1 MRRPGTVLLV
11 VAAIC
16 VAGCSSLGDSGVVQA
31 LSAQVPT
38 SGPIVQGDQV
48 ASSETNQF
56 IRVIARPP
64 APGMTAVQIVQG
76 FLESS
81 ASFDGNHAV
90 ARQYLTPEASRDW
103 DPGAGVRVYEGIPAL
118 NESGPTVRMVGS
130 EVGGIAADGR
140 YEVAQPGGELRVRFG
155 LSRVNG
161 EIRISAVP
169 DGLLLSQ
176 VDVDRAFRSHPLYF
190 FNPDFT
196 SLVPDVRMVP
206 VIGPGLATTL
216 VRRLIDGPNP
226 WLQPA
231 VRTGFPAG
239 VDLNIEAVP
248 VDGGVARVD
257 LTASALVADAPAR
270 VALSQQLVWTLRQVP
285 EVQSVSITA
294 GGQPFLVPGAS
305 NPQSRDAWPGVDPN
319 MMPSGARGYVATSV
333 GVRELFLQGTR
344 AVPGAAGRDD
354 PVIGDIAVASDSGR
368 VSGFDVD
375 GVLYTARLDT
385 GATLIERGDY
395 PGATSLA
402 YDGESVLWLVDS
414 RNSLIIIGNEP
425 RSTVIDGLP
434 RNGRLI
440 AAVPSRDGTR
450 AALIVREPQ
459 RATVLVARIV
469 RTGTAE
475 GSPISVEAPIRVENR
490 LAEAVDVAWSGADSL
505 AVLGS
510 ESAGSLQVYDVSLGR
525 GALAPRGSPEA
536 PISLAAGPG
545 LPTLVAAADGVVYDN
560 SGVGWQGRANAS
572 SPTYPN

>member
-1 MRRPGTVLLV
+1 MMRAGALALV
-11 VAAIC
+11 VAALG
-16 VAGCSSLGDSGVVQA
+16 GCSSVSDSGIVQA
-31 LSAQVPT
+31 FSAQVPT

-64 APGMTAVQIVQG
+64 APGMTPVQIVQG

-103 DPGAGVRVYEGIPAL
+103 DPGAGVRVYEGIPTL

-130 EVGGIAADGR
+130 EVGRIGADGR
-140 YEVAQPGGELRVRFG
+140 YEVGQPGGEMRLRFG
-155 LSRVNG
+155 VSRVNG
-161 EIRISAVP
+161 EVRISAVP

-257 LTASALVADAPAR
+257 LTASALVADTPAR

-294 GGQPFLVPGAS
+294 GGQPFLVPGAP
-305 NPQSRDAWPGVDPN
+305 NPQPRDAWPQVDPN
-319 MMPSGARGYVATSV
+319 TMAPGARGYVATSV
-333 GVRELFLQGTR
+333 GVRELALQGTR
-344 AVPGAAGRDD
+344 AVPGAAGGEE
-354 PVIGDIAVASDSGR
+354 PVIGDIAVAADSGQI
-368 VSGFDVD
+368 SGFDLD
-375 GVLYTARLDT
+375 GVLYTARLAT
-385 GATLIERGDY
+385 GAPLVERGVY

-402 YDGESVLWLVDS
+402 YDGDAVLWLVDS
-414 RNSLIIIGNEP
+414 RNSLIIMGNEP
-425 RSTVIDGLP
+425 RPVAVEGLP

-475 GSPISVEAPIRVENR
+475 GAPISLDAPIRVENR

-510 ESAGSLQVYDVSLGR
+510 ESAGSLQVYDISLGR
-525 GALAPRGSPEA
+525 GALTPRGTPEA
-536 PISLAAGPG
+536 PISLAAAPG
-545 LPTLVAAADGVVYDN
+545 LPLLVAAADGVVYDN
-560 SGVGWQGRANAS
+560 SGVGWQGRANAA
-572 SPTYPN
+572 SPAYPN